1 MFILVI
7 RIYFSGILIISF
19 LTIPTWTDIIFWI
32 FFKLKLS
39 KNIFKRVIFEP
50 LFKNSVT
57 QIERANLIGGARML
71 SGALSARTIVTH
83 RDVHLRNVPRDNTN
97 SGNYIIIVLTNVFH
111 FWWLERFW
119 CHFGNLESRLKY
131 WTHKIKVIR

>member
-1 MFILVI
+1 MN
-7 RIYFSGILIISF
+7 RHNF
-19 LTIPTWTDIIFWI
+19 LN

-111 FWWLERFW
+111 F
-119 CHFGNLESRLKY
+119 
-131 WTHKIKVIR
+131 